1 MISWFLAPLGYDS
14 TTWNIWDQH
23 VSPGRDTVTPP
34 AAAVG
39 VVRTAR
45 AELPQAQTEI

>member
-1 MISWFLAPLGYDS
+1 MKHLG
-14 TTWNIWDQH
+14 TNT
-23 VSPGRDTVTPP
+23 GRDTVTPP